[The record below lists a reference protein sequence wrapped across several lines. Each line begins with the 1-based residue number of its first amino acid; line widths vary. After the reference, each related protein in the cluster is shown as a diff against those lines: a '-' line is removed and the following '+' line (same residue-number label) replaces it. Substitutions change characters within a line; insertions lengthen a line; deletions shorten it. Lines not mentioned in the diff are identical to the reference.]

1 MLRAMLG
8 RSLWIRLTITGV
20 VLAGVCLFQLPL
32 EPELPGEPFL
42 LFLLVV
48 IASTLAFGASVGF
61 VAVASST
68 LLSALFFE
76 PVGSFAV
83 RHAADLLKI
92 ELYAILAGGC
102 VVAFAHL
109 VLMAARDKTDALNRL
124 DESKSI
130 LVRELA
136 HGVANNFAA
145 VAAFVRM
152 KSSSISDAKAKSV
165 LDEVIE
171 QVRVMGSVHRR
182 LRGGDAGAS
191 LDSQA
196 FLHDLCEELEASM
209 VRGRPLSIECKADS
223 RQLCADQAVSLGLI
237 VNELVTNAVKHA
249 FPQGRAGCIR
259 VSFEVVG
266 GQVRLCVEDDGA
278 GFDGRVQPNV
288 GIGQDLV
295 RGLARQLG
303 GELEVKSTKNG
314 SSFRL
319 SVPYVAPSLST
330 PAARSLAALIH

>member
-20 VLAGVCLFQLPL
+20 VLAAVCLFQLPL

-61 VAVASST
+61 VAVGVST
-68 LLSALFFE
+68 FLSPLFFE

-83 RHAADLLKI
+83 RHAADLVKI
-92 ELYAILAGGC
+92 ELYAMLASGC
-102 VVAFAHL
+102 VVAFARL
-109 VLMAARDKTDALNRL
+109 VLMAARDKTDALKRL

-130 LVRELA
+130 LLRELA

-145 VAAFVRM
+145 VAAFVSL
-152 KSSSISDAKAKSV
+152 KSNSISDAKAKSV

-171 QVRVMGSVHRR
+171 QVRVMGCVHRR
-182 LRGGDAGAS
+182 LRGGDADIS

-196 FLHDLCEELEASM
+196 FLRELCEELEVSM

-223 RQLCADQAVSLGLI
+223 RPLSASQAVSLGLI
-237 VNELVTNAVKHA
+237 VNELVTNAAKHA
-249 FPQGRAGCIR
+249 FPQDHAGCIS
-259 VSFEVVG
+259 VGFEAVG
-266 GQVRLCVEDDGA
+266 GQLRLSVEDNGV
-278 GFDGRVQPNV
+278 GFDRLKLSTGM
-288 GIGQDLV
+288 GHDLV

-303 GELEVKSTKNG
+303 GHLEVKTTKSG

-319 SVPYVAPSLST
+319 FVPYVDPDSSTQAAQPS
-330 PAARSLAALIH
+330 AALIH